1 MGNFKSL
8 QEIDFKNLVKPDY
21 FPSPQ
26 AWEDQ
31 VLYFLL
37 LDRFSDGK
45 EKEFIDNTGNVFI
58 SGTTPPF
65 ITENFENAIQNA
77 ADATNWNEAGNKFVG
92 GTLKGL
98 ESKIGY
104 LKRLGIS
111 AIWISPVFKQV
122 KSLETFH
129 GYGIQD
135 FLEIEPRFGT
145 TQDLIDVVKTAHDN
159 GIYVI
164 LDIILNHS
172 GDVFGYEKGQPDY
185 QNGTIFP
192 VQGFRDAAGS
202 ANLPFS
208 AMDEDQFP
216 DAGIWPSEL
225 QTLETFTRKGKIIH
239 WDDSPEFLDGDFES
253 LKDIHHG
260 NGSTDNFHPS
270 EALVAL
276 TKAYKYWIAVAD
288 IDGFRIDTVKH
299 METGATRYFASVIK
313 EFTMAVGKEN
323 FYLIGEITGGRSR
336 AFDTLEI
343 TGLDAALGIDD
354 IPDKMEYM
362 VKGYRNPSEYFS
374 LFRNS
379 ELVHKDSHIWFR
391 NKVVTLFD
399 DHDQVR
405 KGNNKARYCANDSG
419 ADSLIAVIGLNLTSL
434 GIPCLYYGTEQ
445 AFDGEGGNDR
455 YIREAMFG
463 GAFGGFRSK
472 NAHFFKENN
481 TWYPEIAKIIDVRN
495 KHIPLRRGRQYLR
508 QISGN
513 GTDFGFPVMFGD
525 RMKSIVAWS
534 RIFNDQEILC
544 AFNTDPENELIAYV
558 TIDGTLHTIN
568 SRMKC
573 LYASG
578 PSPVEVN
585 VEVRNGKA
593 VRLTIPPSG
602 FVIYG

>member
-1 MGNFKSL
+1 MENFKSL
-8 QEIDFKNLVKPDY
+8 QEIDFKTLTRSAY
-21 FPSPQ
+21 FPSPA

-37 LDRFSDGK
+37 VDRFSDGK
-45 EKEFIDNTGNVFI
+45 EKDFTGNEGNVFS
-58 SGTTPPF
+58 SGSTSVFTPSD
-65 ITENFENAIQNA
+65 FENAIRTDPEA
-77 ADATNWNEAGNKFVG
+77 SDWNDAGNKFAG

-122 KSLETFH
+122 KSQETYH

-135 FLEIEPRFGT
+135 FLAVEPRFGT
-145 TQDLIDVVKTAHDN
+145 TQDLIGLVKTAHEN

-164 LDIILNHS
+164 LDIILNHC
-172 GDVFGYEKGQPDY
+172 GDVFGYRGGQPDY
-185 QNGTIFP
+185 QNGVTFD
-192 VQGFRDAAGS
+192 VEGFRDVSGLP
-202 ANLPFS
+202 NLPLTTIP
-208 AMDEDQFP
+208 DDQFP
-216 DAGIWPSEL
+216 DAGIWPREL
-225 QTLETFTRKGKIIH
+225 QAPETFTRKGKITH
-239 WDDSPEFLDGDFES
+239 WDDSPEFLEGDFES
-253 LKDIHHG
+253 LKDIDQ
-260 NGSTDNFHPS
+260 GSGQVDDFVPS
-270 EALVAL
+270 AALMAL
-276 TKAYKYWIAVAD
+276 TKAYKYWIAVTD

-299 METGATRYFASVIK
+299 MEPGATRYFTSVIK
-313 EFTMAVGKEN
+313 EFTMTIGKEN
-323 FYLIGEITGGRSR
+323 FYLIGEITGGRQR

-354 IPDKMEYM
+354 IPDKMESM
-362 VKGYRNPSEYFS
+362 VKGYQSPSHYFS

-379 ELVHKDSHIWFR
+379 ELVHKESHIWFR
-391 NKVVTLFD
+391 NKIVTLFD

-405 KGNNKARYCANDSG
+405 KGTHKARYCAGDSG
-419 ADSLIAVIGLNLTSL
+419 TASLIAVVGLNLTSL

-463 GAFGGFRSK
+463 GGFGAFRTKGV
-472 NAHFFKENN
+472 HFFREDNP
-481 TWYPEIAKIIDVRN
+481 WFPEIAKITEVR
-495 KHIPLRRGRQYLR
+495 KKYIPLRRGRQYLR

-513 GTDFGFPVMFGD
+513 GTDFGFPVFMGG
-525 RMKSIVAWS
+525 RMTSVVAWS
-534 RIFNDQEILC
+534 RILNEQEILC
-544 AFNTDPENELIAYV
+544 AFNSDPVHESIAYV
-558 TIDGTLHTIN
+558 TIDEGLHPID
-568 SRMKC
+568 SRLKC
-573 LYASG
+573 LYASA

>member
-544 AFNTDPENELIAYV
+544 AFNTDPENETIAYV

>member
-1 MGNFKSL
+1 MANLSTL
-8 QEIDFKNLVKPDY
+8 QEIDFKKLIKSGY

-45 EKEFIDNTGNVFI
+45 EKDFIDNAGNTAAM
-58 SGTTPPF
+58 GTTPLYLP
-65 ITENFENAIQNA
+65 ENFENAIQTTQEA
-77 ADATNWNEAGNKFVG
+77 EIWREAGNKFVG

-98 ESKIGY
+98 QSKIGY
-104 LKRLGIS
+104 LKRLGIT

-122 KSLETFH
+122 RSQETFH
-129 GYGIQD
+129 GYGIQN

-145 TQDLIDVVKTAHDN
+145 TQDLVDVVATAHEN

-164 LDIILNHS
+164 LDIILNHA
-172 GDVFGYEKGQPDY
+172 GDVFGYLDGQPEY
-185 QNGTIFP
+185 QKGKTFP
-192 VQGFRDAAGS
+192 VQGFRDEAGA
-202 ANLPFS
+202 ANLPL
-208 AMDEDQFP
+208 AALGDDQFP
-216 DAGIWPSEL
+216 DAGIWPAEL
-225 QTLETFTRKGKIIH
+225 QRTETFTKKGKIIH
-239 WDDSPEFLDGDFES
+239 WDDSPEFLEGDFES
-253 LKDIHHG
+253 LKDIDHG
-260 NGSTDNFHPS
+260 YGITDDFTPS
-270 EALVAL
+270 QALIAL
-276 TKAYKYWIAVAD
+276 TKAYQYWIAVAD

-299 METGATRYFASVIK
+299 METGATRYFASVVK
-313 EFTMAVGKEN
+313 EFTMTIGKEN

-362 VKGYRNPSEYFS
+362 VKGYRNPLEYFS

-379 ELVHKDSHIWFR
+379 ELVHKESHSWFR

-405 KGNNKARYCANDSG
+405 KGSSKARYCANGSG

-472 NAHFFKENN
+472 NAHFFDENN
-481 TWYPEIAKIIDVRN
+481 KWYPEIARIIQVRN
-495 KHIPLRRGRQYLR
+495 QHMALRRGRQYLR
-508 QISGN
+508 QISEN
-513 GTDFGFPVMFGD
+513 GVDFGFPVFTGE
-525 RMKSIVAWS
+525 RMKTIVAWS
-534 RIFNDQEILC
+534 RILSDQEILC
-544 AFNTDPENELIAYV
+544 AFNTDLDYETIAYV
-558 TIDGTLHTIN
+558 TIDNSLHGVD

-578 PSPVEVN
+578 LVPSEVN

>member
-8 QEIDFKNLVKPDY
+8 QEIDFKNILKPAY

-37 LDRFSDGK
+37 VDRFSDGK
-45 EKEFIDNTGNVFI
+45 EKDFTDNDGNVFS
-58 SGTTPPF
+58 SGTTPLF
-65 ITENFENAIQNA
+65 LSEDFENAIKTTEEA
-77 ADATNWNEAGNKFVG
+77 KAWNEAGNKFVG

-98 ESKIGY
+98 QKKIGY

-122 KSLETFH
+122 KSQETFH

-172 GDVFGYEKGQPDY
+172 GDVFGYENGQPDY
-185 QNGTIFP
+185 QNGKLFP
-192 VQGFRDAAGS
+192 VEGFRDADGS
-202 ANLPFS
+202 ANLPLS
-208 AMDEDQFP
+208 AIDENKFP
-216 DAGIWPSEL
+216 DAGIWPAEL
-225 QTLETFTRKGKIIH
+225 QSAETFTRKGKIIH
-239 WDDSPEFLDGDFES
+239 WDDSPEFLEGDFES

-270 EALVAL
+270 AALIAL
-276 TKAYKYWIAVAD
+276 TKAYKYWIAAAD

-362 VKGYRNPSEYFS
+362 VKGYRNPAEYFS

-379 ELVHKDSHIWFR
+379 ELVHKESHIWFR

-405 KGNNKARYCANDSG
+405 KGSNKARYCANDSG

-455 YIREAMFG
+455 YIRETMFG

-472 NAHFFKENN
+472 NAHFFQENN
-481 TWYPEIAKIIDVRN
+481 KWYPEIARIIDVRN
-495 KHIPLRRGRQYLR
+495 QQVPLRRGRQYLR

-525 RMKSIVAWS
+525 RMNSIVAWS
-534 RIFNDQEILC
+534 RIFNDEEILC
-544 AFNTDPENELIAYV
+544 AFNTDTENETIAYV
-558 TIDGTLHTIN
+558 TIDSTLHAID

-573 LYASG
+573 LYASA